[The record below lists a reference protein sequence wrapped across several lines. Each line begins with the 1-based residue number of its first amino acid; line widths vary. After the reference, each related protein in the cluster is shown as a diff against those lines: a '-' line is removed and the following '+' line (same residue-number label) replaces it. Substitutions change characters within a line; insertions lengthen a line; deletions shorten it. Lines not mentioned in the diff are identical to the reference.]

1 MSLIHKIIDIPNS
14 QKTRQGIG
22 QKVYTGKV
30 FKDQILPK
38 SASIS
43 SNTRSQQN
51 SVNDGKIQ
59 KVKYFGVY
67 LTSINFA
74 CVNSPSATCTVVE
87 TLYL

>member
-59 KVKYFGVY
+59 KVRFFVAIFSFNKF
-67 LTSINFA
+67 S
-74 CVNSPSATCTVVE
+74 CVNYPSAA
-87 TLYL
+87 